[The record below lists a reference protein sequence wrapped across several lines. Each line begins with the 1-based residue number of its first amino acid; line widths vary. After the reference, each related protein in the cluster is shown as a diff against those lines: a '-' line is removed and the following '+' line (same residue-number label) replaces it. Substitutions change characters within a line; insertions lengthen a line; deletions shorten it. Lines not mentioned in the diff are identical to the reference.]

1 MKDYVGHHTCSDN
14 GGKDFVLENAPFLS
28 PIVDKHPLPF
38 LGRGYYFWDYDI
50 VQAKKWGADHYDSNY
65 FILEGIIGTTVDNF
79 LDLAGDRRHME
90 YFLNLAKRFVRQGL
104 KAHKWKVAK
113 LIEFLKQV
121 NKSNPDAFPF
131 EIIRAQDYNIFPDPQ
146 FRMAFR
152 DNLGYTYLNPR
163 YVFCLIIV
171 NDVILSG
178 KRIIFQS
185 KK

>member
-1 MKDYVGHHTCSDN
+1 M
-14 GGKDFVLENAPFLS
+14 
-28 PIVDKHPLPF
+28 
-38 LGRGYYFWDYDI
+38 
-50 VQAKKWGADHYDSNY
+50 
-65 FILEGIIGTTVDNF
+65 
-79 LDLAGDRRHME
+79 
-90 YFLNLAKRFVRQGL
+90 RQE
-104 KAHKWKVAK
+104 
-113 LIEFLKQV
+113 IEFSPLMECGEIDRTLKQV
-121 NKSNPDAFPF
+121 NKSNPDIFPF